1 MIAHRCLYI
10 ITYYILIYRDRD
22 YNMRIGICDDE
33 KAAREYIRDKIRSLY
48 PDDTILSYTS
58 GAELL
63 REDVL
68 PDILFLDIQMPQ
80 MDGMETARRLRR
92 KDTMLVIIFVTATAD
107 YALEAF
113 DVGAFHYLI
122 KPFSMDKF
130 TEVFQNA
137 RRQVFDSSPVRNIP
151 GILITTG
158 GKHINIHLKDIVYAE
173 VYDRKIMI
181 HTINSDIEYYGKMKD
196 LEKQAGEDFFR
207 PHRAY
212 LVNLYYITKYDASTI
227 YLKKGQ
233 ALMSKQ
239 KYPEFVRRYLHY
251 NQKLC
256 RRS

>member
-1 MIAHRCLYI
+1 MQ
-10 ITYYILIYRDRD
+10 
-22 YNMRIGICDDE
+22 IGICDDE
-33 KAAREYIRDKIRSLY
+33 REAREYIADKIKRLY
-48 PDDTILSYTS
+48 PSDSIYLYAS
-58 GAELL
+58 GELL
-63 REDVL
+63 LQADVL

-80 MDGMETARRLRR
+80 MNGMETARRLRQ
-92 KDTMLVIIFVTATAD
+92 KDKKLVIIFVTATAD
-107 YALEAF
+107 HALEAF

-122 KPFSMDKF
+122 KPFSINKF

-137 RRQVFDSSPVRNIP
+137 RRQILDRKEESSNQDSPVRNTP

-158 GKHINIHLKDIVYAE
+158 GKHIHIHLADIVYAE

-181 HTINSDIEYYGKMKD
+181 HTMNSDIEYYGKMKD
-196 LEKQAGEDFFR
+196 LEKQAGENFFR

-212 LVNLYYITKYDASTI
+212 LVNLYYITKYDSSTI

-239 KYPEFVRRYLHY
+239 KYPEFVKHYLHY

-256 RRS
+256 RRL